1 VKTMHTILRGAR
13 RTSSAPLASGP
24 AIEMAAESQVRI
36 EFDDLDR
43 REVAMVR
50 REEDVIALA
59 PAMPMRLV
67 DPADAH
73 ATAPGE
79 SGDVAW
85 GVKAVRAD
93 TAKATG
99 AGVVVAVLDTG
110 IAREHQAFAGLDIV
124 RRNFTAEADDDLH
137 GHGTHCAGTIF
148 GRRVGGVRIGVAP
161 GVPRALIGK
170 VLGAGG
176 GSSDRIVEAM
186 LWAAGEGADVISMS
200 LGMDFP
206 GYARRLRE
214 SGMPEELAVSRALEG
229 YRANVMLFER
239 LVALLHARPKPTL
252 VVAAA
257 GNESRR
263 ELDLN
268 FEIAVSP
275 PATSVGIVSV
285 AALGRRSDG
294 SLGVARFSN
303 TGASISG
310 PGVEIVSAGMNDDLQ
325 TMSGTSMAA
334 PHVAGVAALWAQR
347 LREQGNLTLLNLTGR
362 LIGQAVFH
370 GLQPGIDPADVGAG
384 LAIAP
389 QE

>member
-1 VKTMHTILRGAR
+1 MKTTHMILRGAKQ
-13 RTSSAPLASGP
+13 AHIDPLSDIP
-24 AIEMAAESQVRI
+24 LIEATAAEEVRI
-36 EFDDLDR
+36 DVDELDR
-43 REVAMVR
+43 RETAMVR
-50 REEDVIALA
+50 REGNVIALA
-59 PAMPMRLV
+59 PAIPMQLV
-67 DPADAH
+67 QPRDDR
-73 ATAPGE
+73 ATTSAEAGE
-79 SGDVAW
+79 IAW

-93 TAKATG
+93 TAKANG
-99 AGVVVAVLDTG
+99 AGVIVAVLDTG
-110 IAREHQAFAGLDIV
+110 IVASHQAFNGVNIV
-124 RRNFTAEADDDLH
+124 KRNFTADAEDDTH

-148 GRRVGGVRIGVAP
+148 GRQVGNTRIGIAP
-161 GVPRALIGK
+161 GVSRALIGK
-170 VLGAGG
+170 VLGTGG

-186 LWAAGEGADVISMS
+186 LWAANEGADVISMS

-239 LVALLHARPKPTL
+239 LVALLNARAKPTL

-263 ELDLN
+263 ELDPN

-275 PATSVGIVSV
+275 PATSVGILSV
-285 AALGRRSDG
+285 AALGRNPDDT
-294 SLGVARFSN
+294 LGVARFSN

-310 PGVEIVSAGMNDDLQ
+310 PGVDIVSAGKNNDLR
-325 TMSGTSMAA
+325 TMSGTSMAT

-347 LREQGNLTLLNLTGR
+347 LREQGMLTLMNLTGR
-362 LIGQAVFH
+362 LIGQSVFD
-370 GLQPGIDPADVGAG
+370 GLQPGVDPVDVGAG
-384 LAIAP
+384 LVVAP